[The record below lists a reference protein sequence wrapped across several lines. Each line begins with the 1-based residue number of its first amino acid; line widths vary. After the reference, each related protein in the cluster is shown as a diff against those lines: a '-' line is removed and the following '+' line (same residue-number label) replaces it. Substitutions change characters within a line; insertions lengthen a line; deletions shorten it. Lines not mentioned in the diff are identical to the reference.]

1 MTNWAVILGASSGI
15 GRECAIELAKNKIN
29 IFGIYLRKP
38 KQYIQELEDEI
49 KSYGVKVVLKKM
61 NAASESNRLDALNE
75 LKSIDNINVKTF
87 IHSLAFG
94 TLKPMIDIEKNNQLK
109 QKQIEMTTDV
119 MSHSLIYWTQDLFNN
134 KLLSENSQI
143 ISMTSAGGN
152 KQWENYGAVS
162 LAKSSLESATRQLA
176 LELAPYKIAC
186 NSIEAGV
193 TLTAALEKIPGF
205 QSMVDGALKVN
216 PHKRLT
222 LPKDIANAVV
232 MLCLHNTSWITGNTI
247 KVDGG
252 ESLTN

>member
-1 MTNWAVILGASSGI
+1 MNNWAVILGASSGI

-29 IFGIYLRKP
+29 IFGVYLRKP

-152 KQWENYGAVS
+152 KQWKNYGAVS

-205 QSMVDGALKVN
+205 QSMVDEALKVN

-222 LPKDIANAVV
+222 LPQDIANAVV
-232 MLCLHNTSWITGNTI
+232 MLSLHNSSWMTGNTI